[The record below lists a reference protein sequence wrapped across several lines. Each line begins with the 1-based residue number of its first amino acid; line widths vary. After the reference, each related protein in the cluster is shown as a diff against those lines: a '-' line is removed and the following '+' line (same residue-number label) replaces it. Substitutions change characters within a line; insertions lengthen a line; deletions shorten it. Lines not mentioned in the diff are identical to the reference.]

1 MSAQPSDHSSHR
13 PAKPRHGANR
23 HQSGGHSS
31 NHPKSD
37 YRGKSRGKY
46 KVEPKPDRKREGWK
60 SESTSEDRPQSKYQ
74 RPIDPLPHDPN
85 QRDRPSRRDQK
96 DRRPSEHFS
105 KDSHRLENGVVNER
119 GADTYRGDRRSK
131 RGESRDFH
139 RRDPQGYR
147 SGRRSAAPP
156 PQLKH
161 RPEVVVPIPSS
172 LTSLPS
178 DQSSAPAIDDDQGE
192 IDLIY
197 GRHVVQAALES
208 GRILNRIWV
217 TNRLRYDPRFH
228 TLLLQA
234 KANGTVIDEVDPHR
248 LDQLTNRA
256 VHQGIVAQVTPYEY
270 LDLPELIDRA
280 NAASEPP
287 IVVVAEGITD
297 PHNLGA
303 IIRTAEALGAHGLV
317 IPQRRAVGVTST
329 VVKVAAGA
337 LESFPVARV
346 VNLSRAL
353 EDLKTAGFWIYGTA
367 SEASQSLDRV
377 EFSGPIAL
385 VIGSEA
391 EGIGLLTQRACDHLV
406 SIPLK
411 GKTPS
416 LNASV
421 AAGMALYEIVCQRRA
436 KTDLLHPQE
445 QKMWLKNS
453 RGSSITKYEGD
464 ALNGVVQG
472 C

>member
-1 MSAQPSDHSSHR
+1 MSDQPSDHSSHR
-13 PAKPRHGANR
+13 PAKPRQGANR
-23 HQSGGHSS
+23 HRSGGQSS
-31 NHPKSD
+31 SRPKSD
-37 YRGKSRGKY
+37 YRGKSRGRY
-46 KVEPKPDRKREGWK
+46 KGEPKPDRKREGWK
-60 SESTSEDRPQSKYQ
+60 SESTSEDRPRPKYRGQ
-74 RPIDPLPHDPN
+74 GDALPHDAD
-85 QRDRPSRRDQK
+85 QRDRPNRRDQQ
-96 DRRPSEHFS
+96 DRRPSDNFG
-105 KDSHRLENGVVNER
+105 KGSHRLDNGARNER
-119 GADTYRGDRRSK
+119 GADAYRGDRRSN
-131 RGESRDFH
+131 RGESRDSY
-139 RRDPQGYR
+139 RRGTQGYR
-147 SGRRSAAPP
+147 SGRASAAHP

-161 RPEVVVPIPSS
+161 KPEAVVSPTPSF
-172 LTSLPS
+172 TSLPS
-178 DQSSAPAIDDDQGE
+178 EQSPALAIDDDQGE
-192 IDLIY
+192 TDLIY
-197 GRHVVQAALES
+197 GRHVVQAALEN
-208 GRILNRIWV
+208 GRLLNRIWV

-287 IVVVAEGITD
+287 IIVVAEGIAD

-337 LESFPVARV
+337 LETFPVARV

-367 SEASQSLDRV
+367 SEAGQSLDRV

-436 KTDLLHPQE
+436 KSELLHPQE

-453 RGSSITKYEGD
+453 GGSSITKYEDDIPKGL
-464 ALNGVVQG
+464 AQG
-472 C
+472 